1 METRPLDINAVI
13 LQEIRQM
20 QTGLTQL
27 AAESEHI
34 LKGMTRIETRM
45 EKLEARDDSLQQ
57 ITDSLRMDVHRQDAA
72 ITATSSTALD
82 NARRIKDLER
92 QYHGLSDSYMQ
103 LNRRTLD
110 TEKRV
115 EAQAT
120 TMTAMKAQCEGAMD
134 ALIARVEAVLREW
147 EPWLKGIRWVLM
159 GILVVGVGAL
169 ALWIFR
175 DLAASI
181 LSGGI

>member
-13 LQEIRQM
+13 LQEIRQL

-27 AAESEHI
+27 TTESEHI
-34 LKGMTRIETRM
+34 LKGMARIETRM

-57 ITDSLRMDVHRQDAA
+57 MADGLRLDLHRLEAA
-72 ITATSSTALD
+72 LASVSGTTLD
-82 NARRIKDLER
+82 DNRRVKDLER

-110 TEKRV
+110 INKQV
-115 EAQAT
+115 DAQNAA
-120 TMTAMKAQCEGAMD
+120 MSAMKAQCDSAID
-134 ALIARVEAVLREW
+134 ALVERVTAVLREW
-147 EPWLKGIRWVLM
+147 EPWLKGIRWVLV
-159 GILVVGVGAL
+159 GILAVGVGAL
-169 ALWIFR
+169 ALWLFK

-181 LSGGI
+181 LAGGI